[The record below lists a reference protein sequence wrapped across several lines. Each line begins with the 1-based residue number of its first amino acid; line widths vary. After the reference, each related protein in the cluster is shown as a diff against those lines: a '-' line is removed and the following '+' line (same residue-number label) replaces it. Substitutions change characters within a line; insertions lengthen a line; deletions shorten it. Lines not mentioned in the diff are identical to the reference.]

1 MNTLRDWLRHEEGG
15 ASLVRGT
22 GKHSW
27 GNVDNS
33 ERKPNQSLW
42 KQFRNL
48 LWTFIWPQPPPRDND
63 LDLVVTRPQANI
75 DGLTRWV
82 VWRLIPFYV
91 AWRNHREE
99 RKENKR
105 CDSDIEME
113 ANGASGG
120 SDRPKRKWWKP
131 KKLATSNT
139 ELRIKE
145 PEQWRRKV
153 TKEDTIQ
160 IWSEKSA
167 LRFTAGV
174 STVVA
179 CLFPIVAITALSNL
193 HRTRD
198 LLLCLAGFTVIF
210 AVGLMFLTH
219 GTTKR
224 VEIFTATAA

>member
-1 MNTLRDWLRHEEGG
+1 
-15 ASLVRGT
+15 
-22 GKHSW
+22 
-27 GNVDNS
+27 
-33 ERKPNQSLW
+33 
-42 KQFRNL
+42 
-48 LWTFIWPQPPPRDND
+48 
-63 LDLVVTRPQANI
+63 
-75 DGLTRWV
+75 
-82 VWRLIPFYV
+82 
-91 AWRNHREE
+91 
-99 RKENKR
+99 
-105 CDSDIEME
+105 ME

-120 SDRPKRKWWKP
+120 SDRPKRKWWKS